1 MIRIQITLNEAQLEI
16 FPSDSWS
23 RNTFRELLIFHQL
36 TAAEVPTT
44 MAHPAFRFDNKEDYL
59 KAIKYVNETT
69 YFVA

>member
-16 FPSDSWS
+16 FPSDGWS
-23 RNTFRELLIFHQL
+23 RNKFRELLNFHQL
-36 TAAEVPTT
+36 NAIEVPTT

-59 KAIKYVNETT
+59 VAIKHINETT